1 MPTFPAIAPSSRSF
15 TPGEYP
21 HAAFTALSGEQ
32 SRVRHSD
39 AVVGGSVDLTFT
51 RLTEDERSLIEQHY
65 LGQQGEFLAFSLPP
79 ETFSGFDPYDF
90 LEGAG
95 LWRYAEP
102 PEIEDFCGPHHDV
115 RVRLVAVPGGASGAD
130 LGPITLGIQG
140 GAAVPAANGMTG
152 TLTLSLTPGAG
163 SATTPLGSPLLLM
176 HMEGSGQTFTDSS
189 TYNRTISVNNYGSST
204 DPTQSTDQA
213 KFGSKSAYF
222 PSGYS
227 DVSATDLGL
236 GTTSA
241 YTVELFFWI
250 PSSWSS
256 GSSGSSTLIL
266 CSGPGFVY
274 YDRTQ
279 GLWMELGSSSAQTYL
294 GTLAADTWHYIKW
307 TRATSQVLRRFLN
320 GSEVY
325 TSATAYN
332 LASFGTFRLGRNTF
346 GEADNSWRGYIDEV
360 RISPGIDNSLSVPTA
375 AFPNP

>member
-1 MPTFPAIAPSSRSF
+1 MPTFPAIAPSSRTF

-51 RLTEDERSLIEQHY
+51 RLTEEERSLIEQHY

-95 LWRYAEP
+95 QWRYAEP

-115 RVRLVAVPGGASGAD
+115 RVRLVAATGGAPGAS
-130 LGPITLGIQG
+130 LGPITLAMQS
-140 GAAVPAANGMTG
+140 GAAVPSANGMTG
-152 TLTLSLTPGAG
+152 TITLTFTPGAA
-163 SATTPLGSPLLLM
+163 SATVPASPLLLL

-189 TYNRTISVNNYGSST
+189 TFNRTITVNSYGSST
-204 DPTQSTDQA
+204 DPTQSTTQA

-222 PSGYS
+222 PTGYS
-227 DVSATDLGL
+227 DISVTGLGL
-236 GTTSA
+236 GSTSA

-250 PSSWSS
+250 PSDWAS
-256 GSSGSSTLIL
+256 GSSGTSTLIL

-307 TRATSQVLRRFLN
+307 TRATNQVLRRFLN

-332 LASFGTFRLGRNTF
+332 LASFGTFRLGRNTG

-360 RISPGIDNSLSVPTA
+360 RIMPEVDNSLSVPTA